1 MNIMT
6 SIERTLR
13 FINDNWTTILV
24 CIGLIIGIYKK
35 IVDYISRTNE
45 EKIEIAKKQ
54 VYQTILRIVTKAELD
69 FEDWNSAGSV
79 KRSQVIQEIYNR
91 YPILGKVLEQDEVI
105 AWIDDLIN
113 DSLTELE
120 TINEKNEGGVDD
132 EDNDDVVEG
141 MTHSDEFDGEEL
153 EDAEG

>member
-35 IVDYISRTNE
+35 IMDYISRTNE

-120 TINEKNEGGVDD
+120 AINEKNEGGVDD
-132 EDNDDVVEG
+132 EDNDDVAEG

>member
-6 SIERTLR
+6 SIEKTLR

-120 TINEKNEGGVDD
+120 AINEKNEGGIDDD
-132 EDNDDVVEG
+132 EDVVEG
-141 MTHSDEFDGEEL
+141 MTHSDEFDGEEF